1 MRTLDDVFERALS
14 CQGAAHRTRLRCA
27 ATVLLLTGLALAG
40 PAAAQDD
47 IAVLAVDTSALGPS
61 AGDPLP
67 AADAVRRELAQTGVV
82 VLGAD
87 DTARRLRSL
96 GLAKSFALS
105 TYEARLRAAEDAFA
119 ALDTERSLELLEETL
134 ADLAADAEPTP
145 EKQAL
150 LESSR
155 IRAAERLMALAGTSE
170 QGEGVTPQGER
181 ALAHFVAALRVNPS
195 LALSQTEHPPKM
207 HRLFARAREAVTAAG
222 SGRVSVSS
230 TPSGATVYVEGKALG
245 TTPLEVELPRG
256 PHRVWV
262 ALDDARSVTRSLEV
276 GDAPATLDVDIAF
289 EGALWASGPGLR
301 PVRGQTLTEGV
312 ASKVANL
319 LGVGQL
325 VLVGFAS
332 YDEARWLYGAVYSTS
347 ERQTVRRGAVR
358 LSSDAPS
365 ADDIER
371 LGAFLW
377 SGDALSVDPS
387 AVPRS
392 VLPGD
397 ESPRVGEAGAAGA
410 GEDDG
415 LGGALLWTG
424 VGVGAG
430 ALVLG
435 AVGAGVIAA
444 LALSSEPAEPRGR
457 FAVEVLP

>member
-1 MRTLDDVFERALS
+1 M
-14 CQGAAHRTRLRCA
+14 QLRGIGRDSSRA
-27 ATVLLLTGLALAG
+27 ATLATTTAALALAFSA

-67 AADAVRRELAQTGVV
+67 AADAVRRELSETGVV
-82 VLGAD
+82 VLTAD

-96 GLAKSFALS
+96 GLARSFALS

-119 ALDTERSLELLEETL
+119 ALDTERSLELLEEAL

-155 IRAAERLMALAGTSE
+155 VRAAERLMALAGTSE
-170 QGEGVTPQGER
+170 QGDAATTHGQR
-181 ALAHFVAALRVNPS
+181 ALAHFVAALRVNPA
-195 LALSQTEHPPKM
+195 LALSQAEHPPKM
-207 HRLFARAREAVTAAG
+207 HRLLAKAREAVTAAG
-222 SGRVSVSS
+222 RGRLSVTS
-230 TPSGATVYVEGKALG
+230 TPSEATVYVEGKPAG
-245 TTPLEVELPRG
+245 TTPTELELPRG
-256 PHRVWV
+256 SHRVWV
-262 ALDDARSVTRSLEV
+262 ALDDARSVTRSVEV
-276 GDAPATLDVDIAF
+276 GEAPVAIDVDLTF
-289 EGALWASGPGLR
+289 EGALWATGPGLR

-312 ASKVANL
+312 AAKVANL

-358 LSSDAPS
+358 LTSAAPS
-365 ADDIER
+365 AEDIER

-377 SGDALSVDPS
+377 SGDGLSVDPS
-387 AVPRS
+387 AVPQS

-397 ESPRVGEAGAAGA
+397 AGAVATREPEGGGA
-410 GEDDG
+410 VDDDEG

-435 AVGAGVIAA
+435 AVGAGAIAA
-444 LALSSEPAEPRGR
+444 LALSGDAPQPNGT
-457 FAVEVLP
+457 FAVEVVR